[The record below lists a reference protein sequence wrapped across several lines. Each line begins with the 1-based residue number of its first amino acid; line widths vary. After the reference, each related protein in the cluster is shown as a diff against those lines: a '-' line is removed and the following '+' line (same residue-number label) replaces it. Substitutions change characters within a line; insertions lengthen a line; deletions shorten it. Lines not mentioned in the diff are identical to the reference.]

1 MTELAIG
8 DRRRWLER
16 SKHLQWST
24 VGWNAVEAVI
34 AITAAIAAGSVA
46 LMAFG
51 LDSIV
56 EMSSGLVIL
65 WRIGAERRARS
76 AEQIDRVE
84 KNARRAVAVT
94 LYVLGAF
101 IVLES
106 SMALINREEPGVSPV
121 GMALLL
127 LSVAVMWWL
136 AREKR
141 VVAARLHSHAM
152 EADAAQTNLCMRLSL
167 TALAGLAL
175 NAAFGWWW
183 ADPIAAIGV
192 AVLVFLE
199 ARRAWQ
205 QKPCCG

>member
-16 SKHLQWST
+16 SKHLQWLT

-106 SMALINREEPGVSPV
+106 LMALINREEPGVSPV

>member
-16 SKHLQWST
+16 SKHLQWLT

-65 WRIGAERRARS
+65 WRIGAEHRARS
-76 AEQIDRVE
+76 AKQIDRVE
-84 KNARRAVAVT
+84 KNARRAVSVT

-106 SMALINREEPGVSPV
+106 SMALINREEPGVSTV

-141 VVAARLHSHAM
+141 VVAGRLHSHAM

-192 AVLVFLE
+192 AVLVFFE

>member
-16 SKHLQWST
+16 SKHLQWLT

-34 AITAAIAAGSVA
+34 AIAAAIAAGSVA

>member
-16 SKHLQWST
+16 SKHLQWLT